1 MTCTN
6 LLSAL
11 SWGHG
16 PSAVAG
22 GGREVM
28 GQGLAPCPFA
38 SEGLVE
44 GNPAQLQLLR
54 GAPGRGGLAL
64 GHCCCSRLQALSQ
77 PSRRRKPYPLQ
88 VPCSHH
94 GASCLNLVPAPCTPP
109 CFSLREGPPQALAGV
124 GQRQALAWRGRS
136 PGSWSPSSSAAR
148 GANSPPALQTSLLAQ
163 KVVPVPFIF
172 LYGDVTSVLVR
183 RDHLG
188 GGWCWSCKP
197 GGASVCSSWIF
208 LGGWDRPL
216 PP

>member
-1 MTCTN
+1 M
-6 LLSAL
+6 
-11 SWGHG
+11 
-16 PSAVAG
+16 
-22 GGREVM
+22 M

-109 CFSLREGPPQALAGV
+109 MLLPKGGTPPSPCWCGTEAGAGLAREESRLLVTLQQCC
-124 GQRQALAWRGRS
+124 QR
-136 PGSWSPSSSAAR
+136 
-148 GANSPPALQTSLLAQ
+148 
-163 KVVPVPFIF
+163 
-172 LYGDVTSVLVR
+172 
-183 RDHLG
+183 
-188 GGWCWSCKP
+188 C
-197 GGASVCSSWIF
+197 
-208 LGGWDRPL
+208 
-216 PP
+216 